1 MEPTFGTVIERL
13 AYEPFG
19 KRRFASGSDDPNN
32 TIVPQNTDR
41 GYTNHEH
48 LDELT
53 LVHMNGRVYDPVVGR
68 FMSAD
73 PQIQDPMNLQSYNR
87 YAYVMNNPLFYID
100 PTGYSFWTKLRD
112 YVIKPAI
119 AIAVAVYAPEISAFI
134 GWTGGVSATGMA
146 IAGGGSLAL
155 GITSGAVASGMLG
168 GTLIGAI
175 MGGDL
180 RSAVIGGISGGAFG
194 WAGDIGQ
201 ANGLYGAEHF
211 AAHAAAG
218 CLRRE
223 LGGGG
228 CGRGAVSG
236 MAGLEGGRYGFI
248 GAIVAGG
255 TVSVI
260 GGGKFGNGAI
270 TGTFGYLFNELL
282 HNGARAAYGETGG
295 LYPQKIDPKGSLY
308 NPENWDTQSAAD
320 LSEARS
326 WIAEVQDR
334 NSYVHYAQPSGNN
347 SIEQRQWQLS
357 VDAAANAGDLSP
369 SDVRHF
375 FLRQDGIGT
384 QSLGWAGS
392 STPYQSFGPFIN
404 GGGGDVPRGKKTYI
418 DFYKGVR

>member
-1 MEPTFGTVIERL
+1 MIERL

-73 PQIQDPMNLQSYNR
+73 LQIQDPMNLQSYNR

-155 GITSGAVASGMLG
+155 GITSGAVASGVLG
-168 GTLIGAI
+168 GALAGAI

-218 CLRRE
+218 CLRGE

-270 TGTFGYLFNELL
+270 TGAFGYLFNYCA
-282 HNGARAAYGETGG
+282 HNGRFDRPFG
-295 LYPQKIDPKGSLY
+295 LA
-308 NPENWDTQSAAD
+308 EAAD
-320 LSEARS
+320 QWRNGNGATVTDVKASELNLTDATYVKN
-326 WIAEVQDR
+326 ADG
-334 NSYVHYAQPSGNN
+334 SYQIHT
-347 SIEQRQWQLS
+347 SIKTMTGAVYGTVTGILDVNGTMSIKPDYYNFDMKNPLNGGTLQEAGRLI
-357 VDAAANAGDLSP
+357 VRDALTLAG
-369 SDVRHF
+369 H
-375 FLRQDGIGT
+375 
-384 QSLGWAGS
+384 A
-392 STPYQSFGPFIN
+392 IN
-404 GGGGDVPRGKKTYI
+404 GPGTAYRIEFSGAIPAPKNLPR
-418 DFYKGVR
+418 